1 MRDNEAGKGDFSQI
15 WFEGGAGGVDG
26 FVEAIETGFGV
37 SIGGKRF
44 DELLA
49 VHFVAGGEGEELD
62 DQTRAFARPAGG
74 VEIDAIDYD
83 AERAEQIQ
91 FEAGQKGPRRGHEIS
106 ILAVISPIVEG
117 QGI

>member
-1 MRDNEAGKGDFSQI
+1 
-15 WFEGGAGGVDG
+15 
-26 FVEAIETGFGV
+26 
-37 SIGGKRF
+37 
-44 DELLA
+44 

-106 ILAVISPIVEG
+106 ILAVITPIVEG
-117 QGI
+117 QGISVLAGGNFICRWSKETTIYLGG